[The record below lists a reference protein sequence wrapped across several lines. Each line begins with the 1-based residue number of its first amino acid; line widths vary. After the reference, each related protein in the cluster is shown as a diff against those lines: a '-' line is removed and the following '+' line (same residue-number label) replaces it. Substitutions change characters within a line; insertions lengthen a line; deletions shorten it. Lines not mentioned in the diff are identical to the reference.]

1 YTVSGLMLTGAD
13 AVNYA
18 LQGGSSAVIT
28 GTDGL
33 IKQRELRVI
42 PDSGQS
48 KAFGEVDPV
57 LTFTV
62 DPQLLIGD
70 SFTGMLQR
78 EDGEAVGSFSILLG
92 TLTAGPNYQLQ
103 LSNEIFK
110 IIGDDDRAPEIT
122 SDLEIE
128 EDDEGSLIV
137 MAELSEGEQEV
148 GSFEADE
155 PMTWTLEQVGD
166 EDFTVL
172 FEMEVDADG
181 AIVLSFKEGSVS
193 GIYEVNLCATDA
205 SGNKT
210 CVLASVEV
218 IDDTAPEITSDLEI
232 EEDDQGLFSV
242 FAELS
247 EGEQEVGSFEA
258 DEPVTWTIE
267 HVGDEDFTVLFEMEV
282 DADGAVVLSF
292 KEGSVSGIYEVN
304 LCATDASGNK
314 TCVLVSVEV
323 IDDRAPEI
331 TSDLEIEEDDEGSFS
346 VFAELS
352 EGEQEVGSFEADEP
366 VTWTLEQVG
375 EEDFTVLFEMEVDA
389 DGAVVLSF
397 KEGSVSGIYE
407 VNLCATDA
415 SGNKTCV
422 LVSVEVIDDRA
433 PEITSD
439 LEIEEDDE
447 GSFSVFAELSEGEQ
461 EVGSFEADELVTWTL
476 EQVGDEDFTVLF
488 EMEVDADGAI
498 VLSFKEGSVAGI
510 YEVNLCATD
519 ASGNKT
525 CVLVS
530 IEVIDDTA
538 PEITSDLEIEE
549 DDQGS
554 FSFLAE
560 LSEGEQGV
568 GSFEADEPV
577 TWTLEHAGE
586 EDFTGLFEMITRF
599 DGSMV
604 LRFVDNSFP
613 GIYMVKLCATD
624 FSGNKTCSEVK
635 IIIQGEV
642 SLVIPSS
649 WIEINWGSNISVP
662 RQQEIMTVD
671 GNILKLAVELDET
684 PLNRFRSGDYRL
696 TGELIIPLYLQND
709 RMLQADIRVR
719 VLPKPAPQDVL
730 LSNNTFEG
738 IKTSQELAIGS
749 LTVVD
754 PVDNMHWLGLLDGLE
769 DNRYFKV
776 INDVLYWSS
785 EDPAAGRTT
794 FKVVVRVT
802 DRDFNTLDKVF
813 EITRNRE
820 RVSEIEIYNTFTPDG
835 DGINDNWGVP
845 EIRYYTGARVQVF
858 ERSGK
863 RLFYTEDPD
872 QRWDGIFEGKEMPVG
887 SYYWTLEVRE
897 TGEVRK
903 GILNLLRK

>member
-1 YTVSGLMLTGAD
+1 
-13 AVNYA
+13 
-18 LQGGSSAVIT
+18 
-28 GTDGL
+28 
-33 IKQRELRVI
+33 R
-42 PDSGQS
+42 
-48 KAFGEVDPV
+48 
-57 LTFTV
+57 
-62 DPQLLIGD
+62 
-70 SFTGMLQR
+70 
-78 EDGEAVGSFSILLG
+78 
-92 TLTAGPNYQLQ
+92 
-103 LSNEIFK
+103 
-110 IIGDDDRAPEIT
+110 
-122 SDLEIE
+122 
-128 EDDEGSLIV
+128 
-137 MAELSEGEQEV
+137 
-148 GSFEADE
+148 
-155 PMTWTLEQVGD
+155 
-166 EDFTVL
+166 
-172 FEMEVDADG
+172 
-181 AIVLSFKEGSVS
+181 
-193 GIYEVNLCATDA
+193 
-205 SGNKT
+205 
-210 CVLASVEV
+210 
-218 IDDTAPEITSDLEI
+218 
-232 EEDDQGLFSV
+232 
-242 FAELS
+242 
-247 EGEQEVGSFEA
+247 
-258 DEPVTWTIE
+258 
-267 HVGDEDFTVLFEMEV
+267 
-282 DADGAVVLSF
+282 
-292 KEGSVSGIYEVN
+292 
-304 LCATDASGNK
+304 
-314 TCVLVSVEV
+314 
-323 IDDRAPEI
+323 
-331 TSDLEIEEDDEGSFS
+331 
-346 VFAELS
+346 
-352 EGEQEVGSFEADEP
+352 
-366 VTWTLEQVG
+366 
-375 EEDFTVLFEMEVDA
+375 
-389 DGAVVLSF
+389 VVLSF